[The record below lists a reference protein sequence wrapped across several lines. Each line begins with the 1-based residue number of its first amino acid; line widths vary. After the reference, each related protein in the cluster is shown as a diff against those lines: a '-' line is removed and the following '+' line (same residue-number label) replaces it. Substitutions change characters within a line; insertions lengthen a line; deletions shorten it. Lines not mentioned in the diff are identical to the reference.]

1 MPPMPESAADQ
12 QAASSADL
20 EVEPVPVTELL
31 DMRAPYNP
39 RTITE
44 HDFEALR
51 RSLRFFGPV
60 EPIVCNR
67 RSGRIVGGHQRVKAA
82 VAEGIEQLPV
92 TYVDLDEPSEKLLNL
107 ALNRI
112 NGQWE
117 DNALSEVIASLTDFG
132 ADLELSGF
140 SKAELALITDG
151 WDGTGIDG
159 LAGGR
164 GHTEGLTPRIVVECP
179 QEDLEQV
186 KQLVTEA
193 VSGMAGVTVK

>member
-1 MPPMPESAADQ
+1 MAEE
-12 QAASSADL
+12 QAGNSTAL
-20 EVEPVPVTELL
+20 EIEQLPIEKLV

-39 RTITE
+39 RVITD

-60 EPIVCNR
+60 EPLVCNR

-82 VAEGIEQLPV
+82 VAEGLEGLPV
-92 TYVDLDEPSEKLLNL
+92 TWVDLDEPSEKLLNL

-112 NGQWE
+112 NGQWD
-117 DNALSEVIASLTDFG
+117 DNALSEVIASLGEFG

-140 SKAELALITDG
+140 SASELALIEGG
-151 WDGTGIDG
+151 WDSTGIDD

-164 GHTEGLTPRIVVECP
+164 GNTEGITPRIVVECP
-179 QEDLEQV
+179 QPELERV
-186 KQLVTEA
+186 KTLVTEA
-193 VSGMAGVTVK
+193 VAGVDGVVIR